1 MVVSVTETVVA
12 VVTDAVV
19 SVGPAEDSVVF
30 RVVAVSFSVA
40 EDTVVTVE

>member
-1 MVVSVTETVVA
+1 MVASVAETVVA
-12 VVTDAVV
+12 VVADAVV

-40 EDTVVTVE
+40 EDTVLTVE